1 MVLTHKP
8 IPFTLRSKVVPM
20 VIKVDLK
27 IIHDG
32 SSPVAIGMQPRSREY
47 LSGEVSQVRY
57 HA

>member
-1 MVLTHKP
+1 
-8 IPFTLRSKVVPM
+8 M

-32 SSPVAIGMQPRSREY
+32 SSPVAIGVQPRSREY